1 MAKNKRKD
9 PNHLGFG
16 RLMLWKSSDISAG
29 WVNVIM
35 LNYLSMYASDF
46 LGLDIGLVG
55 VLLFASKLLDGLVD
69 FFIGWLVDN
78 THTPWGKA
86 RPYEICIVGQTL
98 ATLFLFLARPEW
110 AYTAK
115 IVWVFGMYV
124 LTFSVFGS
132 LRAVPMSAY
141 MIRAFSNNPVLIR
154 KVSSYGGI
162 VTMFGSMICSAL
174 FPTLMAQLSTGALG
188 WFTPVAIFMVPATLI
203 GVLRFIFCKEDPE
216 VDAANVQQKVRFKEI
231 FAMFG
236 KNPYVWLYAVVML
249 CYNIINGLGA
259 GAYYFDAIVGD
270 VGMAGTL
277 SVFSFVLLP
286 VMLLFPWLMKK
297 LGSMGK
303 MISIFSVVGVIGYII
318 CFISGAN
325 VAGVLGGYLLG
336 TFATL
341 PLAYYGALF
350 LMNVCTYNEM
360 KGLPRMDGSAN
371 ILANFC
377 SNFGGSLGSL
387 LTGLLL
393 MVAGYVESTA
403 GQDVTQPASAL
414 MMIRIDFAIVPAILV
429 AIIGVCCFFFS
440 KLEPKAEAF
449 EAQRRAEYE
458 AQQAE
463 KPAQA

>member
-1 MAKNKRKD
+1 MARNKVKD
-9 PNHLGFG
+9 PNHLSFG
-16 RLMLWKSSDISAG
+16 RLMTWKSSDISAG

-46 LGLDIGLVG
+46 LGLNIGLVG
-55 VLLFASKLLDGLVD
+55 VMLFVSKLMDGLVD

-78 THTPWGKA
+78 TKTPWGKA

-98 ATLFLFLARPEW
+98 ATLFLFLAKPEW

-115 IVWVFGMYV
+115 VIWVFTMYV

-188 WFTPVAIFMVPATLI
+188 WFTPVAIFMVPATFI
-203 GVLRFIFCKEDPE
+203 GVFRFIFCKEDPE
-216 VDAANVQQKVRFKEI
+216 VDAASVQQKVRFREI
-231 FAMFG
+231 FSMFRQ
-236 KNPYVWLYAVVML
+236 NPYVWLYAIVML
-249 CYNIINGLGA
+249 AYNVSTGLGA
-259 GAYYFDAIVGD
+259 GSYYFDDIVGN
-270 VGMAGTL
+270 VGMAGML

-286 VMLLFPWLMKK
+286 LMLLFPWIMKK
-297 LGSMGK
+297 MGSMGK
-303 MISIFSVVGVIGYII
+303 MIAAFSVVGVIGYLV
-318 CFISGAN
+318 CFFSGAN
-325 VAGVLGGYLLG
+325 LAGVLGGYLLG
-336 TFATL
+336 QFATL
-341 PLAYYGALF
+341 PIAYYGTLF

-371 ILANFC
+371 ILANF
-377 SNFGGSLGSL
+377 GGSLGSL

-393 MVAGYVESTA
+393 MVAGYVSSTA
-403 GQDVTQPASAL
+403 EETVVQPASAL
-414 MMIRIDFAIVPAILV
+414 MAIRIDFAIVPAILV
-429 AIIGVCCFFFS
+429 AIIGVCCLAFS

-449 EAQRRAEYE
+449 EAERRAKYE
-458 AQQAE
+458 AEQAG
-463 KPAQA
+463 KAQA

>member
-1 MAKNKRKD
+1 MERNKVKD
-9 PNHLGFG
+9 PNHLSFG
-16 RLMLWKSSDISAG
+16 RLMAWKSSDISAG

-46 LGLDIGLVG
+46 LGLNIGLVG
-55 VLLFASKLLDGLVD
+55 ILLFVSKLMDGLVD

-98 ATLFLFLARPEW
+98 ATLFLFLAKPEW

-115 IVWVFGMYV
+115 VIWVFTMYV

-188 WFTPVAIFMVPATLI
+188 WFTPVAIFMVPATFI
-203 GVLRFIFCKEDPE
+203 GVFRFIFCKEDPE
-216 VDAANVQQKVRFKEI
+216 VDAASVQQKVRFREI
-231 FAMFG
+231 FSMFRQ
-236 KNPYVWLYAVVML
+236 NPYVWLYAIVML
-249 CYNIINGLGA
+249 AYNVSTGLGA
-259 GAYYFDAIVGD
+259 GSYYFDDIVGN
-270 VGMAGTL
+270 VGMAGML

-286 VMLLFPWLMKK
+286 LMLLFPWIMKK
-297 LGSMGK
+297 MGSMGK
-303 MISIFSVVGVIGYII
+303 MIAAFSVVGVIGYLI
-318 CFISGAN
+318 CFFSGAN
-325 VAGVLGGYLLG
+325 LAGVLGGYLLG
-336 TFATL
+336 QFATL
-341 PLAYYGALF
+341 PIAYYGTLF

-377 SNFGGSLGSL
+377 ANFGGSLGSL

-393 MVAGYVESTA
+393 MVAGYISTTA
-403 GQDVTQPASAL
+403 EETVVQPASAL
-414 MMIRIDFAIVPAILV
+414 MAIRIDFAIVPAILV
-429 AIIGVCCFFFS
+429 AIIGVCCLAFS

-449 EAQRRAEYE
+449 EAERRAKYE
-458 AQQAE
+458 AEQAG
-463 KPAQA
+463 KAQA

>member
-1 MAKNKRKD
+1 MAKNKVKD
-9 PNHLGFG
+9 PNHLSFG
-16 RLMLWKSSDISAG
+16 RLMVWKSSDVSAG

-46 LGLDIGLVG
+46 LGLNIGLVG
-55 VLLFASKLLDGLVD
+55 VMLFISKLLDGLVD

-98 ATLFLFLARPEW
+98 STLFLFLAKPEW
-110 AYTAK
+110 AYMAK
-115 IVWVFGMYV
+115 VIWVFSMYV

-141 MIRAFSNNPVLIR
+141 TIRAFSNNPVLIR

-188 WFTPVAIFMVPATLI
+188 WFTPVAIFMVPATFI
-203 GVLRFIFCKEDPE
+203 GVFRFIFCKEDPE
-216 VDAANVQQKVRFKEI
+216 VDAASVQQKVRFKEI
-231 FAMFG
+231 FSMFRQ
-236 KNPYVWLYAVVML
+236 NPYVWLYAIVML
-249 CYNIINGLGA
+249 AYNVLTGLGA
-259 GAYYFDAIVGD
+259 GSYYFDDIVGD
-270 VGMAGTL
+270 VSMAGML

-286 VMLLFPWLMKK
+286 LMLLFPWIMKK
-297 LGSMGK
+297 MGSMGK
-303 MISIFSVVGVIGYII
+303 MIAAFSVIGVIGYLV
-318 CFISGAN
+318 CFFSGAN
-325 VAGVLGGYLLG
+325 LAGVLGGYLLG
-336 TFATL
+336 QFATL
-341 PLAYYGALF
+341 PIAYYGTLF

-377 SNFGGSLGSL
+377 ANFGGSLGSL

-393 MVAGYVESTA
+393 MVAGYVSATA
-403 GQDVTQPASAL
+403 EETVVQPASAL
-414 MMIRIDFAIVPAILV
+414 MAIRIDFAIVPAILV
-429 AIIGVCCFFFS
+429 AVIGVCCLAFS
-440 KLEPKAEAF
+440 KLEPQAEAY
-449 EAQRRAEYE
+449 EAERRAKYE
-458 AQQAE
+458 AE
-463 KPAQA
+463 KAGKA

>member
-1 MAKNKRKD
+1 MARNKVKD
-9 PNHLGFG
+9 PTNLSFG
-16 RLMLWKSSDISAG
+16 RLMAWKSSDISAG

-46 LGLDIGLVG
+46 LGLNIGLVD
-55 VLLFASKLLDGLVD
+55 VMLFVSKLMDGLVD

-78 THTPWGKA
+78 TKTPWGKA

-98 ATLFLFLARPEW
+98 ATLFLFLAKPEW

-115 IVWVFGMYV
+115 VIWVFTMYV

-188 WFTPVAIFMVPATLI
+188 WFTPVAIFMVPATFI
-203 GVLRFIFCKEDPE
+203 GVFRFIFCKGGPE
-216 VDAANVQQKVRFKEI
+216 GAAASGPQKVRFKEI
-231 FAMFG
+231 FSMFRQ
-236 KNPYVWLYAVVML
+236 NPYVWLYAIVML
-249 CYNIINGLGA
+249 AYNVSTGLGA
-259 GAYYFDAIVGD
+259 GSYYFDDIVGN
-270 VGMAGTL
+270 VGMAGML

-286 VMLLFPWLMKK
+286 LMLLFPWIMKK
-297 LGSMGK
+297 MGSMGK
-303 MISIFSVVGVIGYII
+303 MIAAFSVVGVIGYLV
-318 CFISGAN
+318 CFFSGAN
-325 VAGVLGGYLLG
+325 LAGVLGGYLLG
-336 TFATL
+336 QFATL
-341 PLAYYGALF
+341 PIAYYGTLF

-377 SNFGGSLGSL
+377 ANFGGSLGSL

-393 MVAGYVESTA
+393 MVAGYVSSTA
-403 GQDVTQPASAL
+403 EETVVQPASAL
-414 MMIRIDFAIVPAILV
+414 MAIRIDFAIVPAILV
-429 AIIGVCCFFFS
+429 AIIGVCCLAFS

-449 EAQRRAEYE
+449 EAERHAKYE
-458 AQQAE
+458 AEQAG
-463 KPAQA
+463 KAQA